1 MLAAIAAAT
10 AMVSSCSDND
20 VLEGVKDTGIPF
32 SVTASTNSG
41 GSRGSDI
48 TTLSNFQLWGF
59 GTDQESHF
67 DGDNFTPKAGSSTVF
82 VSSDNTPNWPN
93 TSNCLFYGI
102 SNNTSTMAYGVDAG
116 SPGINTTKLGI
127 RNGSFD
133 YTIPTN
139 VADQED
145 LLVAAATG
153 NSNDG
158 VQLKFDHALT
168 AAKLHLMLSPAYTEY
183 GSYYEHGVGT
193 DYCFVMK
200 VRKIIIH
207 NLKVSGT
214 YTFDGSNKDGDNYIN
229 GSWNTSAGNLGNYVL
244 DFGSDPYF
252 VQALSS
258 EGEEA
263 VNEGDEVI
271 YNAKAAS
278 DDIVGTFY
286 FIPQTIIP
294 WEILPNN
301 GEDISTPGTD
311 ANKAYI
317 EFEAISMVYVP
328 QDVIDYLDVLVN
340 NNIDTDPESLTG
352 LLDPNGWTKNA
363 SGDYLYNGDI
373 VAKSNGVVVDFNNE
387 VLNDNFNFGG
397 QPTIETYNFTDG
409 VPAGTYSDI
418 NDDSLYG
425 TFYTPFRATLGVN
438 GIRNLKVNMERGVRN
453 DDGSSGVYGMGA
465 NPEG

>member
-1 MLAAIAAAT
+1 MKKLKFLTLAAIAAAT

-59 GTDQESHF
+59 GLDQDSHF

-93 TSNCLFYGI
+93 TNDCLFYGI
-102 SNNTSTMAYGVDAG
+102 SNNTSTMVYGVPAG
-116 SPGINTTKLGI
+116 SPGINTTREAI

-139 VADQED
+139 VAAQED

-158 VQLKFDHALT
+158 VHLKFDHALT

-183 GSYYEHGVGT
+183 GSYYEHGAGT

-200 VRKIIIH
+200 VRKITIH

-214 YTFDGSNKDGDNYIN
+214 YKFNGSEKDGDNYKN
-229 GSWNTSAGNLGNYVL
+229 GDWNKSAGNLGNYVL

-263 VNEGDEVI
+263 VNEGDDVI
-271 YNAKAAS
+271 YNAIAAS

-286 FIPQTIIP
+286 FIPQTITP

-301 GEDISTPGTD
+301 GEDLSTPGTD
-311 ANKAYI
+311 DNNAYI

-328 QDVIDYLDVLVN
+328 QDVIDYLDGLVG
-340 NNIDTDPESLTG
+340 D
-352 LLDPNGWTKNA
+352 NGWTK
-363 SGDYLYNGDI
+363 DEDFYYYNSTK
-373 VAKSNGVVVDFNNE
+373 VAKTNGVVIDFNNAA
-387 VLNDNFNFGG
+387 LNENDIFGG

-425 TFYTPFRATLGVN
+425 TFYTPFRATLEVN

-453 DDGSSGVYGMGA
+453 DDGSSGVYGRGA
-465 NPEG
+465 APEG